1 MDILMNILSLFAG
14 CGVFIAG
21 MNMMSDGLQKSAGA
35 GMKKLLGSI
44 SSNRFAGVGV
54 GATVTGIIQSSAAT
68 TVMAIGFVNAGIMTL
83 AQATS
88 IIMGANIG
96 TTVTGIIV
104 SLKSLNIGL
113 YASALAFI
121 GVMMTFFKNDKVKQ
135 IGHVICGL
143 GLVFIGLDLMSAA
156 FETDAMKS
164 IFINIFAS
172 IEFPLLLILCGVL
185 ITALIQSSSAVTGLV
200 IIMVGSGA
208 LYLDNALFI
217 VLGSNIGTCVTAM
230 LASIGTSTN
239 AKRTAVIHLLFNV
252 IGTVIFTAF
261 IWIFKDAVVSILQTL
276 IANPSMQIAWFHV
289 FFNLIT
295 TALLLPFIKQL
306 VALATFIV
314 KDKAKDEK
322 KYQLRYIDDRL
333 LQTPAV
339 AVGQV
344 QKEILYMSE
353 VAQENLKLAV
363 TKLTTDEFVDED
375 KVRDNEARLNH
386 TYHAIA
392 RYLIKLSATSVS
404 EADEKLIGA
413 YHHVI
418 SDIERIG
425 DYCENFVDQ
434 SHKME
439 ASEIRFSETAVA
451 ELVQMYNKVNAMYD
465 MCIHAFSRRDYAAL
479 DRIEQIEDEV
489 DDMKDTLSKKHFERL
504 TKGDC
509 IVERG
514 TYFFSVLTSLERIA
528 DHLIN
533 VAFSIKNPTGSQ
545 SKNPEIND
553 VPKSLKVETN

>member
-113 YASALAFI
+113 YASALAFV
-121 GVMMTFFKNDKVKQ
+121 GVMMTFFSNDKVKQ
-135 IGHVICGL
+135 IGSVICGL

-156 FETDAMKS
+156 FETQAMKD
-164 IFINIFAS
+164 IFIGIFSS
-172 IEFPLLLILCGVL
+172 IDFPLLLILCGVL
-185 ITALIQSSSAVTGLV
+185 VTALIQSSSAVTGLV
-200 IIMVGSGA
+200 IIMVGGGA
-208 LYLDNALFI
+208 LQLDNALFI

-239 AKRTAVIHLLFNV
+239 ARRTAVIHLLFNV
-252 IGTVIFTAF
+252 IGTVIFTVF
-261 IWIFKDAVVSILQTL
+261 IWIFKDGVVSILRSL
-276 IANPSMQIAWFHV
+276 VDKPEMQIAWFHV
-289 FFNLIT
+289 FFNVIT
-295 TALLLPFIKQL
+295 TALLLPFINQL
-306 VALATFIV
+306 VSLATLIV
-314 KDKAKDEK
+314 KDKPKDET

-344 QKEILYMSE
+344 QKEILYMCD
-353 VAQENLKLAV
+353 VAQENLRLAM

-392 RYLIKLSATSVS
+392 RYLIKLSASVS
-404 EADEKLIGA
+404 ESDEKLIGA

-425 DYCENFVDQ
+425 DYCENFVNQ
-434 SHKME
+434 AHKME
-439 ASEIRFSETAVA
+439 ASEIRFSEVAIA

-465 MCIHAFSRRDYAAL
+465 MCIHAFSRRDFSAL

-545 SKNPEIND
+545 SKNPEINE
-553 VPKSLKVETN
+553 VPKSVKGENN